1 MLTLLLLALVVQL
14 IAWCFVFYRA
24 LDPVAEPAKH
34 DEPVSVL
41 ICFYNEAPTLEAC
54 LRGIL
59 RQHHPHFEL
68 IAVDDNSTDGS
79 GMIAAGIAAED
90 DRLRIID
97 PGDTNPGKR
106 DALRAGLRA
115 AEHDL
120 VLLTDAD
127 CVPASDDWL
136 TRMTHPLTGS
146 DEVVL
151 GCGPLRGGNGL
162 LAAWQR
168 YEATYVALHYQGLA
182 RRNLPYMGVGRNLAY
197 QRAFFRRAGGL
208 PPAEQLAGGDD
219 DLIVGHHS
227 RARTTARVTDPAA
240 WTYTT
245 PVPTF
250 AGYIRQKLRHQSVGL
265 HYRGAHQAVLVGL
278 ALSHGIFYLL
288 GFILLFGPL
297 WTWAVGIYALRAL
310 FVLAT
315 YAHGPVRQFLGGGTG
330 LQLFGNLVL
339 VLIFD
344 LFYSVHYLFLLAA
357 TFSSRSSW

>member
-1 MLTLLLLALVVQL
+1 MLTLLLVALAIQILV
-14 IAWCFVFYRA
+14 WCFVFYRA
-24 LDPVAEPAKH
+24 LDPVAERSGH
-34 DEPVSVL
+34 SEPVSVL
-41 ICFYNEAPTLEAC
+41 VCFYNEAPTLEAC

-59 RQHHPHFEL
+59 SQQHANFEL
-68 IAVDDNSTDGS
+68 IAVDDNSTDES
-79 GMIAAGIAAED
+79 GVIAARIAGED

-136 TRMTHPLTGS
+136 SYMTHPLTRS

-151 GCGPLRGGNGL
+151 GCGPLRGGSGL

-182 RRNLPYMGVGRNLAY
+182 RRGLPYMGVGRNLAY
-197 QRAFFRRAGGL
+197 QRTFFRRAGGL
-208 PPAEQLAGGDD
+208 PPADQLAGGDD

-250 AGYIRQKLRHQSVGL
+250 TGYVKQKLRHQSVGL
-265 HYRGAHQAVLVGL
+265 HYRGAHQAMLIGL
-278 ALSHGIFYLL
+278 ALSHGVFYLT
-288 GFILLFGPL
+288 GFILLFTPV
-297 WTWAVGIYALRAL
+297 WPWAVGAYALRAL
-310 FVLAT
+310 LVGFT
-315 YAHGPVRQFLGGGTG
+315 FAHGPVRQFLGGDAGIM
-330 LQLFGNLVL
+330 LVGNLIL
-339 VLIFD
+339 ILIFD
-344 LFYSVHYLFLLAA
+344 LLYSLHYLFLLTA